1 MEIEIPHKK
10 HTRFTPSVVSNIVLL
25 VGVLVVIGLVL
36 YAPKANF
43 FKGALLLGLQSEV
56 VGQIEL
62 PKENQV
68 PGALLIDYV
77 TKSSD
82 VSVDGQLITLTSLIL
97 EAENEKMS
105 ISSFLFEF
113 EGATNEYSIQDTK
126 LLINGHELTSSNYIW
141 ISPSRL
147 LIEVSSDEVFIEDR
161 LTVMLQGILKNVD
174 SGQEINIFVSD
185 ISATGKT
192 LGKAIVSIGAKGEPN
207 AAGTILSV
215 K

>member
-1 MEIEIPHKK
+1 METEIPQKK
-10 HTRFTPSVVSNIVLL
+10 HTRFTPSVVLNIILL
-25 VGVLVVIGLVL
+25 VGVLAVIALVL

-43 FKGALLLGLQSEV
+43 FKGALLFGSKSEV
-56 VGQIEL
+56 ILQVEE
-62 PKENQV
+62 PKEDQV

-147 LIEVSSDEVFIEDR
+147 LIEVSADEVSIEDR
-161 LTVMLQGILKNVD
+161 LPVMLQGILKNVD
-174 SGQEINIFVSD
+174 SGQKINVFVSD

-192 LGKAIVSIGAKGEPN
+192 LNKAITSIGAKGEPN
-207 AAGTILSV
+207 VAGTILFV